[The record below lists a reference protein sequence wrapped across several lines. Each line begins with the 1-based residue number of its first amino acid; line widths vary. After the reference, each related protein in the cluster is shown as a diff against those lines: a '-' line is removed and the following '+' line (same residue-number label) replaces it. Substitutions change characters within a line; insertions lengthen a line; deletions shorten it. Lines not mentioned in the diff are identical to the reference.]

1 MDRAVDRPTPSG
13 RTGLNDAQDTML
25 GLSDVTL
32 IAIDTANHAL
42 ALRALARSR
51 ADVQFARTLFLTNE
65 RAAEIDVPDGIE
77 IATIGTLESREAYSE
92 FVLKGLSPYV
102 ATTHAL
108 LVQWDGYVI
117 NPLAWEA
124 GFLNC
129 DYIGAKWFWQP
140 EGRRV
145 GNGGFSLRSR
155 RLIEA
160 LQDPRIVLR
169 ENEDLTIGAMF
180 RPLLEAEHGIRFA
193 DEAMADRF
201 AFEAAYP
208 IAKPFGFHGL
218 FNFCRVV
225 PPDELTSLAEH
236 FSDAIAKS
244 LQFAQL
250 IRNCIA
256 LGQWHAAIALARRRL
271 TATPQDAETERLL
284 RDAETAARTTPAAGR
299 NDPCPCGSGKRFKH
313 CHGSLTAPLSAD
325 DLAQRGLTA
334 HRREDIDAAEREYRA
349 ALALSPDHPL
359 ALHYLGVIAYQRG
372 RALEAWPLLDR
383 AAQLRPDEPEFHNNL
398 GLTLVELDRHD
409 EAIDAYRRALTW
421 NSTHATA
428 WNNLGLALT
437 GCNRLP
443 EAIDALRRALVL
455 RPDFGE
461 AHWNLALAL
470 LAHGEFAEGWGEYE
484 WRLSLRRLAGLMQ
497 TPATPRW
504 NGEDIAGKSLLLTA
518 DQGLGDTLQFI
529 RFAQLVAARGAR
541 VLVEA
546 PTPLV
551 RLLAT
556 APGVTEVRAAGDPLP
571 THDVHVPLLSVAGAL
586 GINETNIP
594 AGVPYLHV
602 DNTHRRLV
610 ADEVMDLA
618 RRKRKVGIAWAGAR
632 HNTNDRRRSCSLA
645 LLSSLFDIRDVA
657 WFSLQKGD
665 GEEEIAAV
673 PNAERLVRL
682 DARNDFDRT
691 AALVA
696 TMDLVISVDTSI
708 AHLAGALARPTWI
721 LLPFAPDWRW
731 RTAGNETPWYPTVRL
746 FRQPRR
752 GDWAS
757 IVAEVQAT
765 LTHWLAHA

>member
-1 MDRAVDRPTPSG
+1 VLELPG
-13 RTGLNDAQDTML
+13 
-25 GLSDVTL
+25 VTL

-42 ALRALARSR
+42 ALRALGRSR

-65 RAAEIDVPDGIE
+65 LPAEIDVPDGIE
-77 IATIGTLESREAYSE
+77 IATIATLNSREAYSE
-92 FVLKGLSPYV
+92 FVLKGMSSYV

-124 GFLNC
+124 RFLDC

-155 RLIEA
+155 RLIDA

-225 PPDELTSLAEH
+225 PPDELTALAER
-236 FSDAIAKS
+236 FSNPIAQS
-244 LQFAQL
+244 PQFAQL
-250 IRNCIA
+250 IRNCVA
-256 LGQWHAAIALARRRL
+256 LGQWQAAVALARRRL

-284 RDAETAARTTPAAGR
+284 RHAETAARTMPAAGR
-299 NDPCPCGSGKRFKH
+299 NDPCPCGSGKRYKH
-313 CHGSLTAPLSAD
+313 CHGSLSAPLSAD
-325 DLAQRGLTA
+325 HLAQRGLTA
-334 HRREDIDAAEREYRA
+334 HRRGDVDAAEREYRA
-349 ALALSPDHPL
+349 TLAQSPDHPL

-372 RALEAWPLLDR
+372 RALEAWPLLER

-398 GLTLVELDRHD
+398 GLALVELDRHD
-409 EAIDAYRRALTW
+409 EAIDAYRRALSQ
-421 NSTHATA
+421 NSAHAAA

-443 EAIDALRRALVL
+443 EAIDALRKALEL

-470 LAHGEFAEGWGEYE
+470 LADGEFAEGWREYE
-484 WRLSLRRLAGLMQ
+484 WRLSLRQLAGLMQ
-497 TPATPRW
+497 TPGTRRW
-504 NGEDIAGKSLLLTA
+504 NGEDIARKSLLLTA
-518 DQGLGDTLQFI
+518 EQGLGDTLQFI
-529 RFAQLVAARGAR
+529 RLVPLIAARGAR

-546 PTPLV
+546 PAPLV

-571 THDVHVPLLSVAGAL
+571 PHDVHIPLLSVAGAL
-586 GINETNIP
+586 GINETNMS
-594 AGVPYLHV
+594 ASVPYLCV
-602 DNTHRRLV
+602 DDLHGRLV
-610 ADEVMDLA
+610 SDEVMSVA
-618 RRKRKVGIAWAGAR
+618 GRKRKVGIAWAGAR
-632 HNTNDRRRSCSLA
+632 RNTNDRRRSCSLS
-645 LLSSLFDIRDVA
+645 LLSSLFDIRDIA

-665 GEEEIAAV
+665 GEEEIGAV

-696 TMDLVISVDTSI
+696 AMDLVISVDTSI

-721 LLPFAPDWRW
+721 LLPYAPDWRW
-731 RTAGNETPWYPTVRL
+731 RTAGNETPWYLTVRL

-757 IVAEVQAT
+757 VVAGLQAS
-765 LTHWLAHA
+765 LTEWVAHA